1 MNGYAVNAIQKV
13 YHKKSVPRHKKDCRG
28 GNSDQNTFN
37 CLICSKGFN
46 RKDAFTRHVKSCTN
60 KDRNM
65 PQCDICSKV
74 WQSKWHLQRHMLSH
88 QVEVICSDCGA
99 VFNNQK
105 SLNMHLKVHSEVEKL
120 DNLPIVNF
128 NDEVGD
134 VLTDFPSMV
143 FENSNEIESVCSLN
157 FTSKVFGNEMEDSSN
172 QLYEN
177 LRSYV
182 DIEVGNNGYLVESL
196 PRSAELEVLLC
207 YIF

>member
-1 MNGYAVNAIQKV
+1 M
-13 YHKKSVPRHKKDCRG
+13 
-28 GNSDQNTFN
+28 
-37 CLICSKGFN
+37 
-46 RKDAFTRHVKSCTN
+46 
-60 KDRNM
+60 
-65 PQCDICSKV
+65 
-74 WQSKWHLQRHMLSH
+74 
-88 QVEVICSDCGA
+88 ICSDCGA

-143 FENSNEIESVCSLN
+143 FENSNEIESVCSLD

-177 LRSYV
+177 LPSYV
-182 DIEVGNNGYLVESL
+182 DIEVGRMVT
-196 PRSAELEVLLC
+196 
-207 YIF
+207 